1 MAATIPG
8 QSPQTD
14 SNLPRS
20 TFLSKFTVLSGAVRE
35 LWIVFGAKLL
45 TILAYQVMNLTLVLW
60 LSSDLGFDDKHAGYV
75 VMVWSSLMTLFTVLV
90 GSFVD
95 AVGLRKAFLLGLSIC
110 FFSRGMLTFL
120 TGRWAALGC
129 GLLPL
134 ALGEALMTP
143 VMVAAVRRYTN
154 TQQRSISFAIFFA
167 LMNAGFVIASLVFD
181 YVRKGLGEH
190 GHFVIAGLDLSTYR
204 VLFLI
209 SFLLTLPN
217 LVLMYF
223 GLREG
228 VEVTDEG
235 VRISNGQPGQ
245 VHSGM
250 VGSLVRVSRSTF
262 RETGRIFAG
271 LWRQS
276 AFYKFMVFLCL
287 LVAVR
292 LIYYHMYYTYPKFG
306 IRELG
311 EGAPVGRLWSINGLT
326 LLVLVPIVGAVTQ
339 KIPAFRMII
348 IGSIVSALS
357 VFIMALPTGWFQP
370 LANGFLGDL
379 IAHRWL
385 GVAGEVNPYYVMIF
399 LYVVFLSLGEALW
412 NPRLYEYTA
421 AIAPKGQEASY
432 MSLSFL
438 PYFVAKFFV
447 GMFSGNLL
455 SHYCPETGARH
466 SETMWLIIALMTLTT
481 PVGLLLFGRFIRV
494 HEAGRKDD
502 A

>member
-14 SNLPRS
+14 SNLPRA
-20 TFLSKFTVLSGAVRE
+20 TLLSKFTVLSGAVRE

-60 LSSDLGFDDKHAGYV
+60 LSSDLGFDDKQAGYV

-110 FFSRGMLTFL
+110 FCSRGMLTFL
-120 TGRWAALGC
+120 TGRWVALVC

-190 GHFVIAGLDLSTYR
+190 GHFVIAGLNLSTYR
-204 VLFLI
+204 VLFLV
-209 SFLLTLPN
+209 SFVLTLPN
-217 LVLMYF
+217 LVVMYF
-223 GLREG
+223 GLRDG

-235 VRISNGQPGQ
+235 VRISRAQKKQAHPELGGA
-245 VHSGM
+245 
-250 VGSLVRVSRSTF
+250 LIRSTHSAF
-262 RETGRIFAG
+262 RDTARIFAG

-276 AFYKFMVFLCL
+276 AFYKFLILLCL
-287 LVAVR
+287 VVALR

-326 LLVLVPIVGAVTQ
+326 LLMLVPIVGAVTQ

-348 IGSIVSALS
+348 VGSIVSASS
-357 VFIMALPTGWFQP
+357 VFIMTLPTGWFQP

-385 GVAGEVNPYYVMIF
+385 GVAGDVNPYYVMIF
-399 LYVVFLSLGEALW
+399 LYVLFLSVGEALW

-438 PYFVAKFFV
+438 PYFIAKFFV

-455 SHYCPETGARH
+455 NHYCPATGARH

-481 PVGLLLFGRFIRV
+481 PVGLLLFGRFIHV

>member
-1 MAATIPG
+1 
-8 QSPQTD
+8 
-14 SNLPRS
+14 
-20 TFLSKFTVLSGAVRE
+20 
-35 LWIVFGAKLL
+35 
-45 TILAYQVMNLTLVLW
+45 
-60 LSSDLGFDDKHAGYV
+60 
-75 VMVWSSLMTLFTVLV
+75 
-90 GSFVD
+90 
-95 AVGLRKAFLLGLSIC
+95 
-110 FFSRGMLTFL
+110 MLTFL
-120 TGRWAALGC
+120 TGRWLALGF

-167 LMNAGFVIASLVFD
+167 LMSAGFLIAAFVFD

-190 GHFVIAGLDLSTYR
+190 GHFAFAGLDLSTYR
-204 VLFLI
+204 VLFLV
-209 SFLLTLPN
+209 SFFLTLPN

-235 VRISNGQPGQ
+235 VRISRAQKAQ
-245 VHSGM
+245 ASIGM
-250 VGSLVRVSRSTF
+250 GGALVRVTRSAF
-262 RETGRIFAG
+262 CDTGRIFAG

-276 AFYKFMVFLCL
+276 TFYKFLIL
-287 LVAVR
+287 LSLVVGLR

-326 LLVLVPIVGAVTQ
+326 LLVLVPIVGALTQ

-348 IGSIVSALS
+348 VGSVVSASS

-370 LANGFLGDL
+370 LANGFLGDV

-385 GVAGEVNPYYVMIF
+385 GVAGEVNPYYIMIF
-399 LYVVFLSLGEALW
+399 LFVVFLSIGEALW

-438 PYFVAKFFV
+438 PYFLAKFFV

-455 SHYCPETGARH
+455 SHYCPQTGDRH
-466 SETMWLIIALMTLTT
+466 SETLWLIIACMTLTT

-494 HEAGRKDD
+494 HEAGRKDE